1 MAGFKNNTKPKI
13 IVKSKDKL
21 KNGEIIENNTE
32 LTGKFKEQTI
42 KDIANVKTMLKEIQI
57 AKKLPRTGK

>member
-21 KNGEIIENNTE
+21 KSGDLIENNTE

-42 KDIANVKTMLKEIQI
+42 KDVSNVKTIIKEIQI
-57 AKKLPRTGK
+57 TKKLPRTGK